1 MGQSLKKHPGGRPTK
16 YSKAILDNAVAYIN
30 NYQQFGHKVPS
41 IAGLA
46 QVIETDRET
55 LHRWA
60 NEQDKPEFSNIYRRL
75 MTAQELA
82 LTNNGLDGTYNSNI
96 TKMMLSKHGYT
107 DSQDKQGL
115 SVNVTINRGTTEIEV
130 QGQTLEID
138 NKS

>member
-1 MGQSLKKHPGGRPTK
+1 MGQALNKHPGGRPTK
-16 YSKAILDNAVAYIN
+16 YNRALLDNSLAYIN
-30 NYQQFGHKVPS
+30 NYEQFGHKVPS

-60 NEQDKPEFSNIYRRL
+60 KDESKKEFSNIYRRL

-96 TKMMLSKHGYT
+96 TKMMLTKHGYS

-115 SVNVTINRGTTEIEV
+115 TVNVTVNRGTTEIEV
-130 QGQTLEID
+130 QGETLDIPND
-138 NKS
+138 